1 MSRVLIL
8 LPQAGF
14 DPTEVAVPW
23 KALVDAG
30 HEVIFATETGAEA
43 ACDPVTLTGQGLP
56 VYARFLRAHE
66 ASRALY
72 ADMAASPAF
81 RTPVSWADVIASDYA
96 LIHFP
101 GGHAPDMRPYLESA
115 LVQDV
120 ARAAFAAG
128 RPVSAICHGVVA
140 LARAGVLKGYRT
152 TALTA
157 IMENVAVWLTRG
169 ALGLHYR
176 TYPQGVEEE
185 VRAALARPEDFAR
198 GPILGGYAT
207 RERPSAGFIVRDRN
221 YVSARWP
228 GDAWTLAAE
237 MLRML

>member
-23 KALVDAG
+23 TALVDAG
-30 HEVIFATETGAEA
+30 HEVAFATETGAEA

-56 VYARFLRAHE
+56 FYARFLRAHE
-66 ASRALY
+66 ANRALY
-72 ADMAASPAF
+72 ADMAASAAF

-157 IMENVAVWLTRG
+157 IMETVAVWLTRG

-198 GPILGGYAT
+198 GPILGSYAT

>member
-66 ASRALY
+66 ANRALY

-81 RTPVSWADVIASDYA
+81 RTPVSWADVIASDYE

-207 RERPSAGFIVRDRN
+207 RERPLAGFIVRDRN

>member
-8 LPQAGF
+8 LPQEGF

-23 KALVDAG
+23 KALSEAG
-30 HEVIFATETGAEA
+30 HDVVFATETGAQA
-43 ACDPVTLTGQGLP
+43 ACDQVTLTGEGLP
-56 VYARFLRAHE
+56 LHARFLRAHE
-66 ASRALY
+66 ENRALY
-72 ADMAASPAF
+72 TEMAGCRSF
-81 RTPVSWADVIASDYA
+81 RNPIAWADVVASDYA

-101 GGHAPDMRPYLESA
+101 GGHAPQMRPYLES
-115 LVQDV
+115 LIVQDI
-120 ARAAFAAG
+120 ACAAFMAG
-128 RPVSAICHGVVA
+128 QPVSAICHGVVA

-157 IMENVAVWLTRG
+157 VMENVAVWLTRG

-176 TYPQGVEEE
+176 TYRQGVEEE
-185 VRAALARPEDFAR
+185 VRAALARSRDFAR
-198 GPILGGYAT
+198 GSLLAGYAT
-207 RERPSAGFIVRDRN
+207 REKPSAGFIVRDRN

>member
-23 KALVDAG
+23 KALVGAG
-30 HEVIFATETGAEA
+30 HELVFATETGRVA

-56 VYARFLRAHE
+56 LHARFLRAH
-66 ASRALY
+66 ADNIALY
-72 ADMAASPAF
+72 DEMARSNAF
-81 RTPVSWADVIASDYA
+81 CHPIAWADVIASDYA
-96 LIHFP
+96 LVHFP

-157 IMENVAVWLTRG
+157 MMENVAVWLTRG
-169 ALGLHYR
+169 KLGLHYR

-198 GPILGGYAT
+198 GPLLGGYAT